1 MSEKTKLR
9 EFILE
14 NFVTGAEENGLADDA
29 SFLDEGIIDSTG
41 VLELVDY
48 IEETYDFSVEDEEVI
63 PENFDSLNNLD
74 AYIARKRAPEP
85 A

>member
-14 NFVTGAEENGLADDA
+14 NFLTGLEQDDLDDDV
-29 SFLDEGIIDSTG
+29 SFLEEGIIDSTG

-48 IEETYDFSVEDEEVI
+48 IEETFDFGVEDEEVI